1 MERRKLRNVII
12 LQFALLMAMGLA
24 VPGICGAAGD
34 DCPPPSVSPPDDP
47 AADDPGSGD
56 EPPADDDTGP
66 TGTEEGSSND
76 GLFGS
81 LGGEGPSQLTMGI
94 LFVVGVIVV
103 AVYLIMVG
111 RMDEDEEEYE

>member
-1 MERRKLRNVII
+1 MLRNVII
-12 LQFALLMAMGLA
+12 LQFALLLAIGLA

-47 AADDPGSGD
+47 AVDDPSSDD
-56 EPPADDDTGP
+56 EPPASDDTGP
-66 TGTEEGSSND
+66 TGTEEESSDD

-81 LGGEGPSQLTMGI
+81 LGGADSGQLTIGI
-94 LFVVGVIVV
+94 MFVVGVVVV
-103 AVYLIMVG
+103 AVYLLMIG